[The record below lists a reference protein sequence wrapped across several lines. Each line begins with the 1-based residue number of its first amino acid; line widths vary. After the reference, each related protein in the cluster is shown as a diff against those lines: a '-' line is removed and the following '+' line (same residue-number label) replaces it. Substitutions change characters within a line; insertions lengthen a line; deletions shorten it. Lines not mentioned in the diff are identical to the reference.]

1 MALDTR
7 LQALAQAVA
16 TDIKTLTANQ
26 GNLAALSTT
35 AKGSLV
41 AAINELQAAISSA
54 GGAGID
60 DNAGAGDTGAT
71 WSADKI
77 IAELQ
82 LLKGEII
89 DGAPAAYDTLLE
101 IANAL
106 GDNETAMG
114 NLLAAVG
121 NRVRFDAAQGLTA
134 PQQAQARENIGAVAD
149 ADIGNPD
156 ADLVAIYTAAKA

>member
-26 GNLAALSTT
+26 GNLAALTTT
-35 AKGSLV
+35 AKGSHV
-41 AAINELQAAISSA
+41 AAINELQAALSSA

-60 DNAGAGDTGAT
+60 DNAGAGDTDST

-82 LLKGEII
+82 VLKGEII

-101 IANAL
+101 IATAL
-106 GDNETAMG
+106 GDNDTAMG
-114 NLLAAVG
+114 NLLTAVG

-134 PQQAQARENIGAVAD
+134 PQQAQARDNIGAVSTG
-149 ADIGNPD
+149 DIGNPD
-156 ADLVAIYTAAKA
+156 ADLVAVYTAAKA